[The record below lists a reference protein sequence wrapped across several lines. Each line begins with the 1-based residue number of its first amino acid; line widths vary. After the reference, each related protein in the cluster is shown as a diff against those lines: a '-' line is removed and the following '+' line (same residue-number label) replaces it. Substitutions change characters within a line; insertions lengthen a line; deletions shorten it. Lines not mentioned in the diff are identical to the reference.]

1 METIFLFDAMAIT
14 TKDDRKFVKTL
25 MITND
30 DQGHIHVYTS
40 FGAAE
45 GSILGML
52 STPDYRDHME
62 LINISYVGKYQNNS
76 RYVASIEF
84 LDVDAKPQILT
95 VVYNQ
100 NY

>member
-1 METIFLFDAMAIT
+1 METIFLFDAKAIT
-14 TKDDRKFVKTL
+14 TKDGRKLIKTL
-25 MITND
+25 MITDD
-30 DQGHIHVYTS
+30 DQDHIHVYTS
-40 FGAAE
+40 FVAAE
-45 GSILGML
+45 GTILGML

-62 LINISYVGKYQNNS
+62 LKNISYVGKYQNNS
-76 RYVASIEF
+76 RYVATIEF